1 MANPQNRDESGKF
14 LPGVSG
20 NPAGR
25 PKSLSRYIR
34 EQTSDGEK
42 IADFFLQVFNKHTK
56 IEYEDSKGKKVKR
69 DPNLRERMEAA
80 EWLADRG
87 WGRPTQP
94 ISGDEDGGPVQ
105 VQNIFDPDTRKAIV
119 SAAIKRLGTTG
130 PGDR

>member
-1 MANPQNRDESGKF
+1 MANPQNRDDTGRF

-34 EQTSDGEK
+34 EKTNDGSE
-42 IADFFLQVFNKHTK
+42 IADFFLGVFASKEK
-56 IEYEDSKGKKVKR
+56 IEYENSKGEKVKR

-94 ISGDEDGGPVQ
+94 ISGDEDMPPVQ
-105 VQNIFDPDTRKAIV
+105 FEQNWDLSKLSDEELMALE
-119 SAAIKRLGTTG
+119 RLVKKTT
-130 PGDR
+130 